1 MAIMINEEE
10 CVGCESCVELCPD
23 VFALNEAGDKAMVL
37 APDSTAECV
46 DEAIENCPSG
56 AISRA

>member
-10 CVGCESCVELCPD
+10 CVGCESCVELCPQ
-23 VFALNEAGDKAMVL
+23 VFALNEDGDKAVVL
-37 APDSTAECV
+37 DSDSTAECV
-46 DEAIENCPSG
+46 DEAIDNCPNA

>member
-1 MAIMINEEE
+1 
-10 CVGCESCVELCPD
+10 
-23 VFALNEAGDKAMVL
+23 MVL